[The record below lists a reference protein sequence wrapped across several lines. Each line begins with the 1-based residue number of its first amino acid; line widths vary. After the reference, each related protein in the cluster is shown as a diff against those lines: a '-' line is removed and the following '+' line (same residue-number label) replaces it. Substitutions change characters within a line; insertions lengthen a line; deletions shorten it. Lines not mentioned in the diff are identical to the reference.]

1 MAGNNIFIC
10 QCDAFIHKNMP
21 GAAEMITYTSHM
33 ELAAEEGVFEKKK
46 KSENVVSIKEMDLL
60 LQDWTV
66 CSMWLIYYRG
76 QWQCLECEIFSSGPS
91 NINKKRF

>member
-33 ELAAEEGVFEKKK
+33 ELAVEEGVFEKKIN
-46 KSENVVSIKEMDLL
+46 SENVVSVKEMDLL
-60 LQDWTV
+60 LQNRMLNVADLLQGTV
-66 CSMWLIYYRG
+66 VVSRM
-76 QWQCLECEIFSSGPS
+76 
-91 NINKKRF
+91 